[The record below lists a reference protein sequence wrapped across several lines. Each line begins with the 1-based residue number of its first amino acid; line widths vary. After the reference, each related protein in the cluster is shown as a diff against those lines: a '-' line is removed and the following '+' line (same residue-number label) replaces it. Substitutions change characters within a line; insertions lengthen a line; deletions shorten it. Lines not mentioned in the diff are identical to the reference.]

1 MSISPASEPLPSI
14 SRSEFLSSLP
24 RWRRWLAML
33 NWHPVVDYEIR
44 EIEFE
49 QRRIAHEQRMRQLEN
64 EAKQRQ
70 SEFEQRE
77 IAHEQRMQQ
86 LENEIVQLRNENAR
100 EAELNARIA
109 ALWPSS
115 TSSSTQQTPP
125 PEPGSPT

>member
-49 QRRIAHEQRMRQLEN
+49 QRRIAHEQRM
-64 EAKQRQ
+64 
-70 SEFEQRE
+70 
-77 IAHEQRMQQ
+77 QQ

-115 TSSSTQQTPP
+115 TSSSTQTIPP
-125 PEPGSPT
+125 PEPGSPI